1 MEVNIPK
8 RKLIICDID
17 GTILVNDTPFKG
29 AVETVN
35 MLSQKHD
42 LVLITNNTT
51 RSPQQILSRLLQLGF
66 EINPN
71 NIHTPILA
79 TIDHLKELGHTSG
92 VLVVGEEIMIRLFN
106 REGIKTVKKGSRALV
121 VVASFDRTLDYAKLS
136 EAHYAVSAGAYYVA
150 THSDRFYPT
159 ETYGIPDAGAVIG
172 AIYGST
178 ERKPSEIIGKPSK
191 RFINDLLRKHGAGPD
206 NAMIIGDRLDTD
218 IIMGNQAGITTVL
231 TMTGAHKND
240 DISLSKIKP
249 SHIVKSINE
258 VIGLLNNDNIA
269 L

>member
-106 REGIKTVKKGSRALV
+106 IEDIKPVKISM
-121 VVASFDRTLDYAKLS
+121 S
-136 EAHYAVSAGAYYVA
+136 EQS
-150 THSDRFYPT
+150 
-159 ETYGIPDAGAVIG
+159 
-172 AIYGST
+172 
-178 ERKPSEIIGKPSK
+178 IIGLK
-191 RFINDLLRKHGAGPD
+191 RI
-206 NAMIIGDRLDTD
+206 LDE
-218 IIMGNQAGITTVL
+218 QGIT
-231 TMTGAHKND
+231 HQ
-240 DISLSKIKP
+240 
-249 SHIVKSINE
+249 
-258 VIGLLNNDNIA
+258 
-269 L
+269 